1 MTDFTGGGIPNLDY
15 DKDDVTIFN
24 DTTEFTNDVFVYGK
38 LYAEFGGDVQS
49 FSTAGVERVRIDKDG
64 QVTINSGDLLIKD
77 NHKLDINNGALE
89 FRGNNGGNAFITSTV
104 GNLYIFTLDTGG
116 DINNYAASNFSV
128 FTNFNSERFTI
139 DSGGQVIFKPMTET
153 ERDALT
159 AVAGGVIYNS
169 TTNKLQCYNGTT
181 WNNLFWLT
189 IFIHML

>member
-49 FSTAGVERVRIDKDG
+49 FSTAGVERVRIDKEG
-64 QVTINSGDLLIKD
+64 QVTMSGDVLIKD
-77 NHKLDINNGALE
+77 NKKLDINNGALE
-89 FRGNNGGNAFITSTV
+89 FRGNNGGNGFITNTV

-116 DINNYAASNFSV
+116 NINNYAASNFSV
-128 FTNFNSERFTI
+128 FTNFSVERFTI

-181 WNNLFWLT
+181 WNNLF
-189 IFIHML
+189 

>member
-24 DTTEFTNDVFVYGK
+24 DTTEFTSDVFVYGK

-49 FSTAGVERVRIDKDG
+49 FSTAGVERVRIDKEG
-64 QVTINSGDLLIKD
+64 QVTMSGDVLIKD
-77 NHKLDINNGALE
+77 NKKLDINNGALE
-89 FRGNNGGNAFITSTV
+89 FRGTNGGNGFITNTV

-116 DINNYAASNFSV
+116 NINNYSDSNFSV
-128 FTNFNSERFTI
+128 FTNFSVERFTI
-139 DSGGQVIFKPMTET
+139 DSDGQVIFKPMTQT

-159 AVAGGVIYNS
+159 PVAGGVIYNS

-181 WNNLFWLT
+181 WNNLF
-189 IFIHML
+189 

>member
-24 DTTEFTNDVFVYGK
+24 DTTEFTSDVFVYGK

-49 FSTAGVERVRIDKDG
+49 FSTAGVERVRIDKEG
-64 QVTINSGDLLIKD
+64 QVTMSGDVLIKD
-77 NHKLDINNGALE
+77 NKKLDINNGALE
-89 FRGNNGGNAFITSTV
+89 FRGNNGGNGFITNTV

-116 DINNYAASNFSV
+116 NINNYAASNFSV
-128 FTNFNSERFTI
+128 FTNFSVERFTI
-139 DSGGQVIFKPMTET
+139 DSDGQVIFKPMTET

-181 WNNLFWLT
+181 WNNLF
-189 IFIHML
+189 

>member
-1 MTDFTGGGIPNLDY
+1 MTNFTGGGIPNLDY

-89 FRGNNGGNAFITSTV
+89 FRGNNGGNGFITNTV

-128 FTNFNSERFTI
+128 FTNFSVERFTI
-139 DSGGQVIFKPMTET
+139 DSDGQVTVSYT
-153 ERDALT
+153 HLT
-159 AVAGGVIYNS
+159 LP
-169 TTNKLQCYNGTT
+169 TTM
-181 WNNLFWLT
+181 WV
-189 IFIHML
+189 

>member
-24 DTTEFTNDVFVYGK
+24 DTTEFTSDVFVYGK

-49 FSTAGVERVRIDKDG
+49 FSTAGVERVRIDKEG
-64 QVTINSGDLLIKD
+64 QVTMSGDVLIKD
-77 NHKLDINNGALE
+77 NKKLDINNGALE
-89 FRGNNGGNAFITSTV
+89 FRGNNGGNGFITNTV

-116 DINNYAASNFSV
+116 DINNYAASNFRV
-128 FTNFNSERFTI
+128 FTNFTSERFTI

-159 AVAGGVIYNS
+159 AQAGGVIYNS
-169 TTNKLQCYNGTT
+169 TTNKLQCYNGTI
-181 WNNLFWLT
+181 WNNLF
-189 IFIHML
+189 

>member
-24 DTTEFTNDVFVYGK
+24 DTTEFTSDVFVYGK

-49 FSTAGVERVRIDKDG
+49 FSTAGVERVRIDKEG
-64 QVTINSGDLLIKD
+64 QVTMSGDVLIKD
-77 NHKLDINNGALE
+77 NKKLDINNGALE
-89 FRGNNGGNAFITSTV
+89 FRGNNGGNGFITNTV

-116 DINNYAASNFSV
+116 NINNYAASNFSV
-128 FTNFNSERFTI
+128 FTNFSVERFTI
-139 DSGGQVIFKPMTET
+139 DSDGQVIFKPMTQT

-169 TTNKLQCYNGTT
+169 TTNKLQCFNGSS
-181 WNNLFWLT
+181 WNNLF
-189 IFIHML
+189 

>member
-24 DTTEFTNDVFVYGK
+24 DTTEFTSDVFVYGK

-49 FSTAGVERVRIDKDG
+49 FSTAGVERVRIDKEG

-89 FRGNNGGNAFITSTV
+89 LRGNNGGNGFITNTV

-116 DINNYAASNFSV
+116 DINNYAASNFRV
-128 FTNFNSERFTI
+128 FTNFTSERFTI
-139 DSGGQVIFKPMTET
+139 DSGGQVIFKPMSQTD
-153 ERDALT
+153 RDALT
-159 AVAGGVIYNS
+159 PVAGGVIYNS

-181 WNNLFWLT
+181 WNNLF
-189 IFIHML
+189 

>member
-1 MTDFTGGGIPNLDY
+1 MTNFTGGGIPNLDY

-49 FSTAGVERVRIDKDG
+49 FSTAGVERVRIDKEG
-64 QVTINSGDLLIKD
+64 QVTMSGDVLIKD
-77 NHKLDINNGALE
+77 NKKLDINNGALE
-89 FRGNNGGNAFITSTV
+89 FRGNNGGNGHITNTV

-116 DINNYAASNFSV
+116 DINNYAASNFCV

-159 AVAGGVIYNS
+159 AQAGGVIYNS
-169 TTNKLQCYNGTT
+169 STNKLQCYNGTT
-181 WNNLFWLT
+181 WNNLF
-189 IFIHML
+189 